1 MRRPTA
7 SRTST
12 AVAVVAAVVAVLAV
26 MGPPGLSF
34 SQNTAIHGGSPSE
47 VFMLREDEGCAP
59 DGVSA
64 DGMNFMPL
72 QVELEEPSHLV
83 AYFSFGW
90 HSLDTHEQ
98 GQVNPELDGTPGG
111 DGFEWRF
118 TGNGTAGTISGT
130 VMSSFPNIDAGTH
143 TVDIYAAVNLASGG
157 PRGRLFAGL
166 SDCVLTVMV
175 LPAAE

>member
-26 MGPPGLSF
+26 MGLPGLSF
-34 SQNTAIHGGSPSE
+34 GQNTAIHGGSPSD

-59 DGVSA
+59 DGVPA
-64 DGMNFMPL
+64 DSVKIMPL
-72 QVELEEPSHLV
+72 PLELEEPSHLLV
-83 AYFSFGW
+83 YFSFEW
-90 HSLDTHEQ
+90 SSLDTREQ
-98 GQVNPELDGTPGG
+98 GQVNPELDGTG

-130 VMSSFPNIDAGTH
+130 VMSLFPNVDAGTH
-143 TVDIYAAVNLASGG
+143 TVDVFAAVGLAEGG
-157 PRGRLFAGL
+157 GERGRLFANL
-166 SDCVLTVMV
+166 SNCVLTVMV